1 VHRLESRV
9 VALLK
14 EIGALNREAAA
25 HSAGNHPL
33 TLSLVTSGRDALAAA
48 WSAIGELQ
56 VCSSSSSSYQL
67 SRYSTTAVNSGSMS
81 TVRQQTQA
89 MVVMADRK
97 AATFEAFAIQA
108 EARRVETQDVES
120 AQQIHVAK
128 PSSR

>member
-1 VHRLESRV
+1 V

-33 TLSLVTSGRDALAAA
+33 TLSLVTSGREALAAA

-81 TVRQQTQA
+81 MVRQQTQA

-97 AATFEAFAIQA
+97 AATFEAFAVQA
-108 EARRVETQDVES
+108 EARRVEKQDIGS
-120 AQQIHVAK
+120 AQRIHVAR